1 MGTLFAA
8 LSHAG
13 KLVYWNA
20 ELTFLLFDD
29 GDDSRIFR
37 SGDCLSEA
45 LVSESC
51 SSVQGRQSVGA
62 SGQ

>member
-8 LSHAG
+8 LSHIR
-13 KLVYWNA
+13 KRVYWNA
-20 ELTFLLFDD
+20 ELTFLLFED
-29 GDDSRIFR
+29 GDDNRIFR

-45 LVSESC
+45 LVSGSC
-51 SSVQGRQSVGA
+51 SSVQGRQSVGG